1 MNTDANCASTTV
13 KKNIYRGSLKPLCD
27 RVLAATAF
35 VLLLPLLLGLV
46 ILVRLRLGSPVLF
59 RQQRPGKNGT
69 PFTLYK
75 FRTMTDAT
83 DKTGELLPDNQRLT
97 HFGKWLR
104 STSLD
109 ELPELLNIL
118 RGDMSF
124 VGPRPLLMEYLDR
137 YTPEQMRRHEV
148 RPGLTG
154 WAQVNGRNAISW
166 ENKFSLDLW
175 YVNHVGFWLD
185 LKILFLTAWKVLSRE
200 GISAA
205 SHSTAPIFLGTE
217 PVFVIGAGGH
227 AKVVLA
233 TLKESGVTV
242 DGIYDDNPAL
252 HGTMILGIPVVGPIS
267 NLLDGVARRG
277 IIAVDDNDMRKS
289 LASCIEATW
298 LTAVHPSAFVH
309 ESVTLGRGTVIFA
322 GAVIQPDAHIGE
334 HVIVNTAATVDH
346 DSTLKNFVSIGPGSH
361 IAGNV
366 HVDEG
371 SCLGIGSSV
380 LPQLTIGKGAVI
392 GGGATV
398 IRNVAAAT
406 IAAGCPA
413 KAIRIREGTP
423 LCWPAISI
431 QVSKERVARNV
442 EKTSSW
448 PVFDAEQRA
457 AVERVLCSGNV
468 NYWTGHEGRS
478 FETEYA
484 ASLGVKHAIAVA
496 NGTVAL
502 ELALLTLGVGP
513 GDEVIVPSRTF
524 IASASAA
531 VMQGATPVIADI
543 DEDSQN
549 LTVDTIAA
557 VMTSRTKAIIA
568 VHLAG
573 WPCDMDPIMEFA
585 RKHGLFVIEDCAQ
598 AHGAFYKGRPVG
610 SIGHIN
616 AFSFCQDKII
626 STGGEG
632 GLVVTDDDSLWQRAW
647 SFKDHGKSWDAV
659 YNRKH
664 TGSFRFLHESFGTN
678 WRMTEMQAAI
688 GRLQLQR
695 LPSWVER
702 RRENANQIMEGLA
715 GIEGLRFSKPLDRF
729 HHSYY
734 RLYGFIDPTFLHPE
748 FTRDR
753 IVAELTNRGISS
765 GCGSCGE
772 IYLEKAFEAFRPP
785 FPLSVAHQLHE
796 TSLVFLVHPTLT
808 EEDVA
813 RTIAVTRN
821 VFSEALMKID
831 SCNHLQIS

>member
-1 MNTDANCASTTV
+1 
-13 KKNIYRGSLKPLCD
+13 
-27 RVLAATAF
+27 
-35 VLLLPLLLGLV
+35 
-46 ILVRLRLGSPVLF
+46 
-59 RQQRPGKNGT
+59 
-69 PFTLYK
+69 
-75 FRTMTDAT
+75 
-83 DKTGELLPDNQRLT
+83 
-97 HFGKWLR
+97 
-104 STSLD
+104 
-109 ELPELLNIL
+109 
-118 RGDMSF
+118 
-124 VGPRPLLMEYLDR
+124 
-137 YTPEQMRRHEV
+137 
-148 RPGLTG
+148 
-154 WAQVNGRNAISW
+154 
-166 ENKFSLDLW
+166 
-175 YVNHVGFWLD
+175 
-185 LKILFLTAWKVLSRE
+185 
-200 GISAA
+200 
-205 SHSTAPIFLGTE
+205 
-217 PVFVIGAGGH
+217 
-227 AKVVLA
+227 
-233 TLKESGVTV
+233 
-242 DGIYDDNPAL
+242 
-252 HGTMILGIPVVGPIS
+252 
-267 NLLDGVARRG
+267 
-277 IIAVDDNDMRKS
+277 MRKS

-298 LTAVHPSAFVH
+298 LTAVHPSAVVH
-309 ESVTLGRGTVIFA
+309 ESVTLGRGTVVFA

-346 DSTLKNFVSIGPGSH
+346 DSTLENFVSIGPGSH
-361 IAGNV
+361 VAGNV

-423 LCWPAISI
+423 LCWPAISV
-431 QVSKERVARNV
+431 QVSKERVVRNV
-442 EKTSSW
+442 DKTSSW

-557 VMTSRTKAIIA
+557 VMTPRTKAIIA

-585 RKHGLFVIEDCAQ
+585 REHGLFVIEDCAQ

-688 GRLQLQR
+688 GRVQLQR

-753 IVAELTNRGISS
+753 IVAELTSRGISS

-785 FPLSVAHQLHE
+785 FPLPVAHQLHE

-813 RTIAVTRN
+813 RTIGVTRN
-821 VFSEALMKID
+821 VFSEALMKIE
-831 SCNHLQIS
+831 SCNHLQVS